1 MQKKVSLILTSYN
14 CRENIKRTLKSIES
28 QDYKNIEVVIVDGV
42 STDGTIEI
50 IKKFNEYMY
59 IIFH

>member
-42 STDGTIEI
+42 STDVTI
-50 IKKFNEYMY
+50 
-59 IIFH
+59 